1 LNSWAR
7 DILRVAILLLM
18 CIIILACTASGRVET
33 EKTDEIAG
41 KFLSELSDQNY
52 LEAANLFYYP
62 EEFTLDAEK
71 DSILKALLIIFDELG
86 SLESYKKATNS
97 LYLHVY
103 LMTASVAYWQK
114 YPLFFQQTYEV
125 QYSNK
130 GLGYITFHYSRIQ
143 ERLVINKVLFGLPV
157 TETHTQSTI
166 RQILVRL
173 KNEVTA

>member
-1 LNSWAR
+1 MNSWAR
-7 DILRVAILLLM
+7 DILRGAIILLM

-33 EKTDEIAG
+33 EEMDEIAG
-41 KFLSELSDQNY
+41 KFLIGLSDENY
-52 LEAANLFYYP
+52 LEAANLFYVP
-62 EEFTLDAEK
+62 EEFTLDTEK
-71 DSILKALLIIFDELG
+71 DDILKALLIIFDELG
-86 SLESYKKATNS
+86 SLKSYKKATSS
-97 LYLHVY
+97 LYHHVY
-103 LMTASVAYWQK
+103 LMTASVEYWQRF
-114 YPLFFQQTYEV
+114 PPFFQQAYEV

-166 RQILVRL
+166 QQILVRL